1 MAKEISENIEEY
13 LEVLYK
19 FGSKDSYVSTT
30 TLSKELGIAPGSV
43 TQMLK
48 KLEDIG
54 YIDYVPYKGASLTED
69 GKKIAQK
76 ITRKHRILERFL
88 KDVLKI
94 KDENLHAQAC
104 EMEHSL
110 SDEAERAICHM
121 LEHPDTCPDNHLIP
135 ACDFDFANCDDCLND
150 HSDIEDIGIRDFNL
164 LSISQ
169 LSTDE
174 EGEVLFIRGG
184 DSSLSEAMDIGITIG
199 SKIILSDS
207 ADSKYNIFL
216 DDSLIE
222 ISRDLANNIFVKTF

>member
-1 MAKEISENIEEY
+1 
-13 LEVLYK
+13 
-19 FGSKDSYVSTT
+19 
-30 TLSKELGIAPGSV
+30 
-43 TQMLK
+43 
-48 KLEDIG
+48 
-54 YIDYVPYKGASLTED
+54 
-69 GKKIAQK
+69 
-76 ITRKHRILERFL
+76 
-88 KDVLKI
+88 
-94 KDENLHAQAC
+94 
-104 EMEHSL
+104 
-110 SDEAERAICHM
+110 M
-121 LEHPDTCPDNHLIP
+121 LEHADICADNHLIT
-135 ACDFDFANCDDCLND
+135 ACDFEFANCDDCLND

-169 LSTDE
+169 LSADE